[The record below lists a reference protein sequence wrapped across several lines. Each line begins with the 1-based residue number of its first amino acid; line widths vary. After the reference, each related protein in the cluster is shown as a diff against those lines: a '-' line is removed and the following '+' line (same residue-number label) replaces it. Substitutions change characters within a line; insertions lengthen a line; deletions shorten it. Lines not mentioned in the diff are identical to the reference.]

1 MLNNIRMAE
10 FTLAGMPIQ
19 HWLVPFSVLYFILL
33 MLLVRAVARGKI
45 FHRLMHH
52 SGLHTL
58 AVGVALAAWGIY
70 ILPGAAYLEGFNY
83 LAYLIGIS
91 ALFLCA
97 PALLEPILR
106 LVKNYQLISLP
117 DLLAFRYKN
126 RLVGQ
131 LSTSFLLVITLLYFA
146 IQILVLDQVVQ
157 ALGGQLQHSLL
168 IYFTLILFL
177 LYVQRLVTSTEY
189 RNNKPLML
197 VIAIQSLLKMGFLV
211 ILALVCLFWVF
222 DGWAD
227 LSNWL
232 DQHPVEVQ
240 RLFQPMTSGSWQLA
254 VFLMSFFAIL
264 MPHMYQSIFVEN
276 NRPDEMK
283 KISWGVSLYLLPLA
297 VVVPIVMWAAI
308 KLGLVTQ
315 PEHML
320 KNLVLSLDQ
329 TWLILL
335 FYLAILS
342 ALCSSLMIGLLA
354 LSSMAFNHF
363 ISEFYQPNQKRN
375 TLESYV
381 RERKF
386 WLLGLLAALACSLF
400 VLLRDYTLVS
410 LAISALSG
418 FLVLLP
424 ALIGV
429 LFWPRANDVGCLLS
443 LMLGIGSWA
452 LLQVGIYRP
461 DQLDLPTLQLLYG
474 FSPLLPHLE
483 LSIVTLGI
491 SSLGLVIGSLLSRQ
505 TPAEQV
511 RALECAVY
519 DPEPILRVQRWD
531 IRAASV
537 DDVEA
542 ALIRPLGIT
551 IAAQQVQYALQDLNL
566 SWDEQ
571 RPGQLTRLRERLNFN
586 LSALLGPAVS
596 QDLLDRALP
605 YHARLD
611 LPPIAVRHALEQRLD
626 DEQPNQLL
634 SGTAAEL
641 DALRRF
647 HRQML
652 HELPI
657 GVCSINAQFTI
668 MSWNRMMAELTDFGD
683 EVVGWRLG
691 DIPNVWGGVLMQFML
706 DTQQQTYRLAVQH
719 DDRHYL
725 VNLQRATVGE
735 PDDQNQVLVIEDVT
749 KIAELE
755 KQLTHQD
762 RLAAIGRLVAGV
774 AHEIGNPVTGI
785 AGLAQN
791 LEADFDDPEIQDAS
805 QKILEQTHRIR
816 SIVNALVGYA
826 RTDRID
832 QTQQQQLCL
841 RSLVEESINLTRMGQ
856 RTPIRFI
863 NAIEPDLQIAGY
875 GPQLHQV
882 FINLFGNAIDASL
895 QQPTADDI
903 RIHVSAH
910 QNNQQIH
917 IEIEDDGSGLPNNE
931 LRGKLFE
938 PFVTTK
944 QYGQGTG
951 LGLSLVQGIIS
962 SHGGRIQLIDK
973 TDYDQGRGVIVQ
985 ISLPA
990 IYTAEEFR

>member
-1 MLNNIRMAE
+1 MAE
-10 FTLAGMPIQ
+10 HAAMSGALT
-19 HWLVPFSVLYFILL
+19 HWLVPLSVLYFVLL
-33 MLLVRAVARGKI
+33 MLIVRSVARGKLLQ
-45 FHRLMHH
+45 RVMHH

-58 AVGVALAAWGIY
+58 GIGVALAALGMY
-70 ILPGAAYLEGFNY
+70 VLPGAAYLEGFNY

-97 PALLEPILR
+97 PVLLEPILR
-106 LVKNYQLISLP
+106 LVKNHQLISLP
-117 DLLAFRYKN
+117 DLLVFRYKN

-131 LSTSFLLVITLLYFA
+131 LSAGFLLVATLIYFA
-146 IQILVLDQVVQ
+146 AQIVVLDQVV
-157 ALGGQLQHSLL
+157 LSMGGEIQHTLL
-168 IYFTLILFL
+168 IYLALILFL
-177 LYVQRLVTSTEY
+177 LYVQRLVTNTAY

-197 VIAIQSLLKMGFLV
+197 VIAIQSLLKMSFLMV
-211 ILALVCLFWVF
+211 IALVCLFWVF
-222 DGWAD
+222 GGWTG
-227 LSNWL
+227 LSEWL
-232 DQHPVEVQ
+232 VRHPAEVE
-240 RLFQPMTSGSWQLA
+240 RLFVPMTTGSWQLS
-254 VFLMSFFAIL
+254 VFLFSFFAIL

-276 NRPDEMK
+276 NRPDELK
-283 KISWGVSLYLLPLA
+283 KSSWGVSLYLLPLA
-297 VVVPIVMWAAI
+297 VIVPILMWTAI
-308 KLGLVTQ
+308 KLGLTQQ

-320 KNLVLSLDQ
+320 KNVVLALHQ
-329 TWLILL
+329 PWLALL
-335 FYLAILS
+335 FYMAILS

-354 LSSMAFNHF
+354 LSSMTFNHF
-363 ISEFYQPNQKRN
+363 ISEFYQPNQRRSN
-375 TLESYV
+375 LEAYV

-400 VLLRDYTLVS
+400 MLLRGHSMVS
-410 LAISALSG
+410 IGIVALNG

-429 LFWPRANDVGCLLS
+429 LFWPRANDMGCVLS
-443 LMLGIGSWA
+443 LLLGIASWGA
-452 LLQVGIYRP
+452 LQLAALPAEMFTAVNITLLYSNNYSP
-461 DQLDLPTLQLLYG
+461 HLDLGL
-474 FSPLLPHLE
+474 
-483 LSIVTLGI
+483 I
-491 SSLGLVIGSLLSRQ
+491 SLGFATVGLVVGSLLSRQ
-505 TPAEQV
+505 TDAEQT

-531 IRAASV
+531 IRARC
-537 DDVEA
+537 VEDMEF
-542 ALIRPLGIT
+542 ALNPPLGAA
-551 IAAQQVQYALQDLNL
+551 IAAQQVQQALQDLNL

-571 RPGQLTRLRERLNFN
+571 RPSQLTRLRERLNFN

-596 QDLLDRALP
+596 QDILDRVLP

-626 DEQPNQLL
+626 DEQPSGLL
-634 SGTAAEL
+634 SGAAAEL

-668 MSWNRMMAELTDFGD
+668 MSWNRMMSELTDFGD
-683 EVVGWRLG
+683 EVVGWRLA
-691 DIPNVWGGVLMQFML
+691 DIPNVWGNVLMQFTL
-706 DTQQQTYRLAVQH
+706 NTEQQIYRLAVQH
-719 DDRHYL
+719 GERHYL

-749 KIAELE
+749 QIAELE

-791 LEADFDDPEIQDAS
+791 LEADFDDPEIRDTS
-805 QKILEQTHRIR
+805 QKILEQTQRIR

-826 RTDRID
+826 RTDRLD
-832 QTQQQQLCL
+832 QAQQQRLGL
-841 RSLVEESINLTRMGQ
+841 RDLVEESISLTRMGQ
-856 RTPIRFI
+856 RRPIRFI
-863 NAIEPDLQIAGY
+863 NAIDADLQIAGY

-895 QQPTADDI
+895 QQPAPDGI
-903 RIHVSAH
+903 RIHISAH
-910 QNNQQIH
+910 QNNQHIH
-917 IEIEDDGSGLPNNE
+917 IEIEDDGSGLPSNE

-951 LGLSLVQGIIS
+951 LGLSLVQGIIG

-985 ISLPA
+985 ITLPA
-990 IYTAEEFR
+990 IYAAEELS

>member
-1 MLNNIRMAE
+1 MADPVSDIG
-10 FTLAGMPIQ
+10 LLR
-19 HWLVPFSVLYFILL
+19 HWLIPLSALYFVVL
-33 MLLVRAVARGKI
+33 MLLVRSVASGRVL
-45 FHRLMHH
+45 HRVMHH
-52 SGLHTL
+52 SSLHTL
-58 AVGVALAAWGIY
+58 GIGVALAALGMY
-70 ILPGAAYLEGFNY
+70 VLPGVAYQEGFNY

-97 PALLEPILR
+97 PVLLEPILR
-106 LVKNYQLISLP
+106 LVKNHQLISLP
-117 DLLAFRYKN
+117 DLLVFRYKS

-131 LSTSFLLVITLLYFA
+131 LSAGFLISITLIYFCT
-146 IQILVLDQVVQ
+146 QILVLDQVILS
-157 ALGGQLQHSLL
+157 LGGQLHHTLV
-168 IYFTLILFL
+168 IYFSLILFL
-177 LYVQRLVTSTEY
+177 LYVQRLVTNTEY

-197 VIAIQSLLKMGFLV
+197 VIAIQSLIKMFFLV
-211 ILALVCLFWVF
+211 MLAVICLFWIF
-222 DGWAD
+222 DGWTD
-227 LSNWL
+227 LSDWL
-232 DQHPVEVQ
+232 IKHPAELD
-240 RLFQPMTSGSWQLA
+240 RLFVPMTSGSWQLA
-254 VFLMSFFAIL
+254 VFLFSFFAIL

-276 NRPDEMK
+276 NRPDELK
-283 KISWGVSLYLLPLA
+283 NSSWGVSLYLLPLA
-297 VVVPIVMWAAI
+297 VIVPILMWTAV
-308 KLGLVTQ
+308 KLDFVAQ

-320 KNLVLSLDQ
+320 KNIVLSLNQ
-329 TWLILL
+329 TWMALL
-335 FYLAILS
+335 FYAAILS

-363 ISEFYQPNQKRN
+363 ISEFYQPHQQRN
-375 TLESYV
+375 TLENYV

-386 WLLGLLAALACSLF
+386 WLLGLLSVLACSLF
-400 VLLRDYTLVS
+400 ILLRDYSIVPIGIT
-410 LAISALSG
+410 ALSG

-429 LFWPRANDVGCLLS
+429 LFWPRANDIGCLLS
-443 LMLGIGSWA
+443 ITLGIISWA
-452 LLQVGIYRP
+452 
-461 DQLDLPTLQLLYG
+461 TLQLVVYQPAQ
-474 FSPLLPHLE
+474 FDAVLLGLLLGESNAPAHVE
-483 LSIVTLGI
+483 LSMLTLLFAF
-491 SSLGLVIGSLLSRQ
+491 LGLVLGSMLSRQ
-505 TPAEQV
+505 THAEQA

-531 IRAASV
+531 IRASCV
-537 DDVEA
+537 DDIEA
-542 ALIRPLGIT
+542 ALIKPLGAA
-551 IAAQQVQYALQDLNL
+551 IAAQQVQYALQDLDL
-566 SWDEQ
+566 TWDEQ
-571 RPGQLTRLRERLNFN
+571 RPSQLTRLRERLNFN

-596 QDLLDRALP
+596 QDILDRVLP

-611 LPPIAVRHALEQRLD
+611 LPPIAVRHALERRLD
-626 DEQPNQLL
+626 DEQQNNLL

-657 GVCSINAQFTI
+657 GVCSVNAQFTI
-668 MSWNRMMAELTDFGD
+668 MSWNQTMAELTGFGD
-683 EVVGWRLG
+683 EVVGWRLN
-691 DIPNVWGGVLMQFML
+691 DIPNVWGRVMTDFML
-706 DTQQQTYRLAVQH
+706 DAQQQIYRLAVQH
-719 DDRHYL
+719 ASRHYL
-725 VNLQRATVGE
+725 INLQRATVGE

-749 KIAELE
+749 QIAELE

-791 LEADFDDPEIQDAS
+791 LEADFDDPEIRDAS
-805 QKILEQTHRIR
+805 QKILEQTQRIR

-826 RTDRID
+826 RTDRLD
-832 QTQQQQLCL
+832 QAQQQRLVL
-841 RSLVEESINLTRMGQ
+841 RDLVEDSISLTRMGQ
-856 RTPIRFI
+856 RRPIRFI

-895 QQPTADDI
+895 QQPAPDGI
-903 RIHVSAH
+903 RIHISAH
-910 QNNQQIH
+910 QNNQHIH

-985 ISLPA
+985 ITLPA
-990 IYTAEEFR
+990 IHAAEEL

>member
-1 MLNNIRMAE
+1 MAE
-10 FTLAGMPIQ
+10 SSLLLMQAWLIPIG
-19 HWLVPFSVLYFILL
+19 VLYFVLL
-33 MLLVRAVARGKI
+33 AMLVRAVARGRI
-45 FHRLMHH
+45 FRRLMHH

-58 AVGVALAAWGIY
+58 AIGVALAASGIY
-70 ILPGAAYLEGFNY
+70 ILPATAYLQGFNY

-97 PALLEPILR
+97 PVLLEPVLR

-117 DLLAFRYKN
+117 DLLTFRYKN

-131 LSTSFLLVITLLYFA
+131 LSTSFLLVITLVYFA
-146 IQILVLDQVVQ
+146 MQIMVLDRVVL
-157 ALGGQLQHSLL
+157 ALGGTLKHSLM
-168 IYFTLILFL
+168 IYFTFFLFL
-177 LYVQRLVTSTEY
+177 LYVQQLINRSEY

-211 ILALVCLFWVF
+211 ILAVGCVVWIFEDWT
-222 DGWAD
+222 G
-227 LSNWL
+227 LSSWL
-232 DQHPVEVQ
+232 SQHPLEVE
-240 RLFQPMTSGSWQLA
+240 RLFQPMNSGSWQLA
-254 VFLMSFFAIL
+254 VFLFSFFTIL
-264 MPHMYQSIFVEN
+264 IPHMYQSIFVEN

-283 KISWGVSLYLLPLA
+283 KMSWGVSLYLLPLA
-297 VVVPIVMWAAI
+297 VIVPIVMWAAI
-308 KLGLVTQ
+308 KLDLTAPPDQILQNV
-315 PEHML
+315 
-320 KNLVLSLDQ
+320 VLALDRP
-329 TWLILL
+329 WLALL

-363 ISEFYQPNQKRN
+363 ISEFYQPHQPHQPHH
-375 TLESYV
+375 TLEKYV

-386 WLLGLLAALACSLF
+386 WLSGLLAALSCCLF
-400 VLLRDYTLVS
+400 ILLRDYS
-410 LAISALSG
+410 IISIGITTLSG
-418 FLVLLP
+418 FLLLLP

-429 LFWPRANDVGCLLS
+429 LFWPRANAMGCLLS
-443 LMLGIGSWA
+443 LL
-452 LLQVGIYRP
+452 V
-461 DQLDLPTLQLLYG
+461 
-474 FSPLLPHLE
+474 
-483 LSIVTLGI
+483 GI
-491 SSLGLVIGSLLSRQ
+491 SSWGLLQLAIYQPDHFDWPLLQQMYTKSPALPHIELSVLTIVLAAIGLMIGSIFSRQ
-505 TPAEQV
+505 SSTEQV

-531 IRAASV
+531 IRAQCV

-542 ALIRPLGIT
+542 ALVSPLGAT
-551 IAAQQVQYALQDLNL
+551 VAAQQIQYALQDLNL

-571 RPGQLTRLRERLNFN
+571 RPSQLTRLRERLNFN

-626 DEQPNQLL
+626 DEQPNTLL
-634 SGTAAEL
+634 SGAAAEL

-657 GVCSINAQFTI
+657 GVCSVNAQFTI

-683 EVVGWRLG
+683 EVVGWRLS
-691 DIPNVWGGVLMQFML
+691 DLPNVWGRVLMQFVR
-706 DTQQQTYRLAVQH
+706 QAEQQTYRLAVQH
-719 DDRHYL
+719 DERHYL

-791 LEADFDDPEIQDAS
+791 LEADFDDPEIRDSS
-805 QKILEQTHRIR
+805 QKILEQTQRIR

-826 RTDRID
+826 RTDRLD
-832 QTQQQQLCL
+832 QAEQQRLGL
-841 RSLVEESINLTRMGQ
+841 RALVEESISLTRMGQ
-856 RTPIRFI
+856 RRPVRVI
-863 NAIEPDLQIAGY
+863 NIIEPDLEISGY

-895 QQPTADDI
+895 QQPAPDGI
-903 RIHVSAH
+903 RIHISAH
-910 QNNQQIH
+910 QNHQHVH
-917 IEIEDDGSGLPNNE
+917 IEIEDDGSGLPTNE

-944 QYGQGTG
+944 QYGKGTG

-973 TDYDQGRGVIVQ
+973 TDYDQGCGVIVQ
-985 ISLPA
+985 ITLPA
-990 IYTAEEFR
+990 IPTVEEL

>member
-1 MLNNIRMAE
+1 MAE
-10 FTLAGMPIQ
+10 HWSDLLLIK
-19 HWLVPFSVLYFILL
+19 HWLVPLSVLYFVLL
-33 MLLVRAVARGKI
+33 MLLVRAVARGK
-45 FHRLMHH
+45 FLHRLMHH

-97 PALLEPILR
+97 PVLLEPILR
-106 LVKNYQLISLP
+106 LVKNYQLISVP

-131 LSTSFLLVITLLYFA
+131 LSTSFLLVITLIYFA
-146 IQILVLDQVVQ
+146 MQILVLDHVVC
-157 ALGGQLQHSLL
+157 AFGGKLHHTLTV
-168 IYFTLILFL
+168 YVVLILFL
-177 LYVQRLVTSTEY
+177 LYVQRLVTNTEY

-197 VIAIQSLLKMGFLV
+197 VIALQSLLKMGFLI
-211 ILALVCLFWVF
+211 ILALACLLWVF

-227 LSNWL
+227 LSAWL
-232 DQHPVEVQ
+232 TQHPADVQ
-240 RLFQPMTSGSWQLA
+240 RLFEPMNSGSWQLA
-254 VFLMSFFAIL
+254 VFLFSFFAIL

-283 KISWGVSLYLLPLA
+283 KMSWGVSLYLLPLA
-297 VVVPIVMWAAI
+297 VIVPILMWAAI
-308 KLGLVTQ
+308 KLGLTEQ
-315 PEHML
+315 PEQML
-320 KNLVLSLDQ
+320 QNVVLALERP
-329 TWLILL
+329 WLSLL
-335 FYLAILS
+335 FYIAILS

-363 ISEFYQPNQKRN
+363 ISEFYQPNQRQN

-400 VLLRDYTLVS
+400 VLLRDSAIVPI
-410 LAISALSG
+410 AISALSG

-429 LFWPRANDVGCLLS
+429 LFWPRANDIGCLLS
-443 LMLGIGSWA
+443 LVLGIASWS
-452 LLQVGIYRP
+452 LLQLAVYQP
-461 DQLDLPTLQLLYG
+461 LQLDWSLLALLYG
-474 FSPLLPHLE
+474 QSPVLPQIE
-483 LSIVTLGI
+483 MSIVTLGL
-491 SSLGLVIGSLLSRQ
+491 SSFGLIIGSMLTQQ
-505 TPAEQV
+505 TTAEQV

-519 DPEPILRVQRWD
+519 DPEPMLRVQRWD
-531 IRAASV
+531 IRAV
-537 DDVEA
+537 CVEDIET
-542 ALIRPLGIT
+542 ALSKPLGAA
-551 IAAQQVQYALQDLNL
+551 IAAQQLQHALQDLNL

-571 RPGQLTRLRERLNFN
+571 RPSQLTRLRERLNFN

-626 DEQPNQLL
+626 DEQQNSLL

-657 GVCSINAQFTI
+657 GVCSVNAQFTI
-668 MSWNRMMAELTDFGD
+668 MSWNRMMAELTDFGH

-691 DIPNVWGGVLMQFML
+691 DIPNVWGSVLMQFML

-791 LEADFDDPEIQDAS
+791 LEADFDDPEIQDTS
-805 QKILEQTHRIR
+805 QKILEQTQRIR

-826 RTDRID
+826 RTDRLD
-832 QTQQQQLCL
+832 QAQQQRLGL
-841 RSLVEESINLTRMGQ
+841 RALVEESISLTRMGQ
-856 RTPIRFI
+856 RKPIRFI
-863 NAIEPDLQIAGY
+863 NAIEPELQVAGY

-895 QQPTADDI
+895 QQPAPDSI
-903 RIHVSAH
+903 RIHISAH
-910 QNNQQIH
+910 QNNQHIH

-951 LGLSLVQGIIS
+951 LGLSLVQGIIG

-985 ISLPA
+985 ITLPA
-990 IYTAEEFR
+990 IYAAEEL

>member
-1 MLNNIRMAE
+1 MAE
-10 FTLAGMPIQ
+10 QLFAAFQLKHA
-19 HWLVPFSVLYFILL
+19 LVPLSFLYFILL
-33 MLLVRAVARGKI
+33 MLLVRTVARGRLL
-45 FHRLMHH
+45 HRLMHH

-58 AVGVALAAWGIY
+58 AVGVALAAWGLY

-97 PALLEPILR
+97 PVLLEPILR

-131 LSTSFLLVITLLYFA
+131 LSTSFLLVITLVYFA
-146 IQILVLDQVVQ
+146 MQILVLDQVVLS
-157 ALGGQLQHSLL
+157 LGGQLQHSLM
-168 IYFTLILFL
+168 IYFILILFL
-177 LYVQRLVTSTEY
+177 LYVQRLVTHAEY

-197 VIAIQSLLKMGFLV
+197 VIALQSLIKMGFLV
-211 ILALVCLFWVF
+211 VLSLGCLFWVF
-222 DGWAD
+222 DGWTG
-227 LSNWL
+227 LSSWL
-232 DQHPVEVQ
+232 AQHPHDVQ
-240 RLFQPMTSGSWQLA
+240 RLFAPMNSGSWQLA
-254 VFLMSFFAIL
+254 VFLFSFFAIL

-297 VVVPIVMWAAI
+297 VIVPILMWAAI
-308 KLGLVTQ
+308 KLGLTAQ
-315 PEHML
+315 PAQML
-320 KNLVLSLDQ
+320 QNVVLALDQ
-329 TWLILL
+329 PWLALL
-335 FYLAILS
+335 FYIAILS

-363 ISEFYQPNQKRN
+363 ISEFYQPNQQRN

-400 VLLRDYTLVS
+400 VLLRDYSLVPMG
-410 LAISALSG
+410 IGVLSG

-429 LFWPRANDVGCLLS
+429 LFWPRANDIGCLLS
-443 LMLGIGSWA
+443 LVSGIVSWA
-452 LLQVGIYRP
+452 LLQLIVFRP
-461 DQLDLPTLQLLYG
+461 EQFDWVIVQWLHSN
-474 FSPLLPHLE
+474 SPVLPHIE
-483 LSIVTLGI
+483 LSVITIGI
-491 SSLGLVIGSLLSRQ
+491 SSLGLVLGSMLSRQ
-505 TPAEQV
+505 SHAEQV

-531 IRAASV
+531 IRAACV
-537 DDVEA
+537 EDIEA
-542 ALIRPLGIT
+542 ALSKPLGAA

-566 SWDEQ
+566 NWDEQ
-571 RPGQLTRLRERLNFN
+571 RPSQLTRLRERLNFN

-626 DEQPNQLL
+626 DEQPKNLL

-657 GVCSINAQFTI
+657 GVCSVNAQFTI

-683 EVVGWRLG
+683 EVVGWRLC

-719 DDRHYL
+719 DERHYL

-791 LEADFDDPEIQDAS
+791 LEADFEDPEIQDTS
-805 QKILEQTHRIR
+805 QKILEQTQRIR

-826 RTDRID
+826 RTDRLD
-832 QTQQQQLCL
+832 QAQQQILGL
-841 RSLVEESINLTRMGQ
+841 RDLVEESISLTRLGQ
-856 RTPIRFI
+856 RKPIRFI
-863 NAIEPDLQIAGY
+863 NVIEPDLQVAGY

-882 FINLFGNAIDASL
+882 FINLFSNAIDASL
-895 QQPTADDI
+895 QQPAPDGI
-903 RIHVSAH
+903 RIHISAH
-910 QNNQQIH
+910 QNNQHIH

-951 LGLSLVQGIIS
+951 LGLSLVQGIIG

-985 ISLPA
+985 ITLPA
-990 IYTAEEFR
+990 IHAAEEL

>member
-1 MLNNIRMAE
+1 MAE
-10 FTLAGMPIQ
+10 SRWAFLLIQ
-19 HWLVPFSVLYFILL
+19 HGLVPLTVLYFVLL
-33 MLLVRAVARGKI
+33 MLLVRAVAQGKV

-58 AVGVALAAWGIY
+58 AVGVALAAWAIY
-70 ILPGAAYLEGFNY
+70 ILPGAAYLQGFNY
-83 LAYLIGIS
+83 LSYLIGIS

-97 PALLEPILR
+97 PILLEPILR
-106 LVKNYQLISLP
+106 LVKNHQLISLP
-117 DLLAFRYKN
+117 DLLAFRYKS
-126 RLVGQ
+126 RWVGQ
-131 LSTSFLLVITLLYFA
+131 LSTIFLLIITLIYFSM
-146 IQILVLDQVVQ
+146 QIMVLDQVIQ
-157 ALGGQLQHSLL
+157 SLSGSL
-168 IYFTLILFL
+168 KQSLIIYFILILFL
-177 LYVQRLVTSTEY
+177 LYVQRLVTSAEY

-197 VIAIQSLLKMGFLV
+197 IIAIQSLVKMGFLM
-211 ILALVCLFWVF
+211 ILAIACLFWVF
-222 DGWAD
+222 DGWSD
-227 LSNWL
+227 LSAWL
-232 DQHPVEVQ
+232 GRHPTEVE
-240 RLFQPMTSGSWQLA
+240 RLFEPMNSGSWQLS
-254 VFLMSFFAIL
+254 VFLFSFFAIL

-297 VVVPIVMWAAI
+297 VLVPILMWAAI
-308 KLGLVTQ
+308 KLGFTTQ
-315 PEHML
+315 PERML
-320 KNLVLSLDQ
+320 SNVVLAFEQ
-329 TWLILL
+329 PWLILL
-335 FYLAILS
+335 FYFAILS

-363 ISEFYQPNQKRN
+363 ISEFYQPHPTGQ
-375 TLESYV
+375 TLENYV

-386 WLLGLLAALACSLF
+386 WLLGLLASLACSLF
-400 VLLRDYTLVS
+400 MLLHEQS
-410 LAISALSG
+410 LISIGMTALSG

-429 LFWPRANDVGCLLS
+429 LFWPRANQVGCL
-443 LMLGIGSWA
+443 
-452 LLQVGIYRP
+452 
-461 DQLDLPTLQLLYG
+461 
-474 FSPLLPHLE
+474 F
-483 LSIVTLGI
+483 
-491 SSLGLVIGSLLSRQ
+491 SLGLGICSWLLQQLAVYQSDQMDWVILHMMYEASPIFPHVELSLVTLLASGLGLVVGSLLSKQ
-505 TPAEQV
+505 SEIEQA
-511 RALECAVY
+511 RAVECAVY

-531 IRAASV
+531 IRAV
-537 DDVEA
+537 CIEDIEA
-542 ALIRPLGIT
+542 ALAKPLGPA
-551 IAAQQVQYALQDLNL
+551 IAAQQLQQALEDLDL
-566 SWDEQ
+566 GWDEQ
-571 RPGQLTRLRERLNFN
+571 RPSQLTRLRERLNFN

-596 QDLLDRALP
+596 QNLLDRALP

-626 DEQPNQLL
+626 DEQSNRLL

-657 GVCSINAQFTI
+657 GVCSVNAQFAI

-683 EVVGWRLG
+683 EVVGWRLA
-691 DIPNVWGGVLMQFML
+691 DIPNVWGGVLMQFVQ
-706 DTQQQTYRLAVQH
+706 DTHQQKYRLAVQH
-719 DDRHYL
+719 GDRHYL

-735 PDDQNQVLVIEDVT
+735 AEEQNQVLVIEDVT

-791 LEADFDDPEIQDAS
+791 LEADFEDPEIQDTS
-805 QKILEQTHRIR
+805 QKILEQTQRIR

-826 RTDRID
+826 RTDRLD
-832 QTQQQQLCL
+832 QAQQQQLGL
-841 RSLVEESINLTRMGQ
+841 RALVEESISLTRMGQ

-863 NAIEPDLQIAGY
+863 NAIEPELTVAGY

-882 FINLFGNAIDASL
+882 FINLFSNAIDASL
-895 QQPTADDI
+895 QHPVLDEI
-903 RIHVSAH
+903 RIHISAH

-917 IEIEDDGSGLPNNE
+917 IEIEDDGSGLPNND

-973 TDYDQGRGVIVQ
+973 TDYDQGHGVIVQ
-985 ISLPA
+985 LTLPA
-990 IYTAEEFR
+990 IHAAEESS

>member
-1 MLNNIRMAE
+1 MAE
-10 FTLAGMPIQ
+10 PSVLLLMQP
-19 HWLVPFSVLYFILL
+19 WLVPIGLLYF
-33 MLLVRAVARGKI
+33 MLLAMLVHAVARGRI
-45 FHRLMHH
+45 LRRWMHH

-58 AVGVALAAWGIY
+58 AVGVALAASGIY
-70 ILPGAAYLEGFNY
+70 ILPATAYLQGFNY

-91 ALFLCA
+91 VLFLCA
-97 PALLEPILR
+97 PVLLEPVLR

-117 DLLAFRYKN
+117 DLLTFRYKN
-126 RLVGQ
+126 RLIGQ
-131 LSTSFLLVITLLYFA
+131 LSTSFLLVITLVYFA
-146 IQILVLDQVVQ
+146 MQIVVLDRVVLM
-157 ALGGQLQHSLL
+157 LGGDIHHSLM
-168 IYFTLILFL
+168 IYAGFLVFL
-177 LYVQRLVTSTEY
+177 LYVQRLINRAEY

-197 VIAIQSLLKMGFLV
+197 VIAIQSLIKMGFLV
-211 ILALVCLFWVF
+211 VLALACVLWIF
-222 DGWAD
+222 DDWTG
-227 LSNWL
+227 LSRWL
-232 DQHPVEVQ
+232 TQHPLEVA
-240 RLFQPMTSGSWQLA
+240 RLFEPMISGSWQLA
-254 VFLMSFFAIL
+254 VFLFSFFTIL
-264 MPHMYQSIFVEN
+264 IPHMYQSIFVEN

-283 KISWGVSLYLLPLA
+283 KMSWGVSLYLLPLA

-308 KLGLVTQ
+308 KLGWTTQ
-315 PEHML
+315 PDQML
-320 KNLVLSLDQ
+320 DHVVMALNRP
-329 TWLILL
+329 WLALL

-363 ISEFYQPNQKRN
+363 ISEFYQPSQQHN
-375 TLESYV
+375 TLEHYV
-381 RERKF
+381 LERKF
-386 WLLGLLAALACSLF
+386 WLSGLLGALACSLF
-400 VLLRDYTLVS
+400 VLLRDYS
-410 LAISALSG
+410 IISIGISTLSG

-424 ALIGV
+424 ALLGV
-429 LFWPRANDVGCLLS
+429 LFWRRANAVGCLIS
-443 LMLGIGSWA
+443 LLLGIGSWSVLQLA
-452 LLQVGIYRP
+452 VYQPQYFNWRLLQQVYGDAVGV
-461 DQLDLPTLQLLYG
+461 
-474 FSPLLPHLE
+474 PHLE
-483 LSIVTLGI
+483 LSVVAVVLA
-491 SSLGLVIGSLLSRQ
+491 SLGLGLGSMLTRQ
-505 TPAEQV
+505 SSAEQV
-511 RALECAVY
+511 RAAECAVY

-531 IRAASV
+531 IRAGCV

-542 ALIRPLGIT
+542 ALVRPLGAT
-551 IAAQQVQYALQDLNL
+551 VAAQQIQSALQDLNL
-566 SWDEQ
+566 GWDEQ
-571 RPGQLTRLRERLNFN
+571 RPNQLTRLRERLNFN

-596 QDLLDRALP
+596 QDLLDRVLP
-605 YHARLD
+605 YQARLD
-611 LPPIAVRHALEQRLD
+611 LPPIAIRHALEQRLD
-626 DEQPNQLL
+626 DEPPNNLL

-657 GVCSINAQFTI
+657 GVCSVNAQLTI
-668 MSWNRMMAELTDFGD
+668 MSWNRMMGELTDFGD
-683 EVVGWRLG
+683 EVVGWRLA
-691 DIPNVWGGVLMQFML
+691 DIPNVWGNVLVQFVL
-706 DTQQQTYRLAVQH
+706 NTEQQTSYRLAVQH
-719 DDRHYL
+719 DERHYL

-735 PDDQNQVLVIEDVT
+735 PDEQNQVLVIEDVT

-791 LEADFDDPEIQDAS
+791 LEADFDDPEIRDTS
-805 QKILEQTHRIR
+805 QKILEQTQRIR

-826 RTDRID
+826 RTDRLD
-832 QTQQQQLCL
+832 QAEQQRLNL
-841 RSLVEESINLTRMGQ
+841 RGLVEESISLTRMGQ
-856 RTPIRFI
+856 RRPIRFI
-863 NAIEPDLQIAGY
+863 NAIEPDIDISGY

-895 QQPTADDI
+895 QQPAPDGI
-903 RIHVSAH
+903 RIHISAH
-910 QNNQQIH
+910 QNHQHVH

-944 QYGQGTG
+944 QYGKGTG

-985 ISLPA
+985 ITLPV
-990 IYTAEEFR
+990 ITGLEEL